1 MIGFV
6 HKHSFVSSVQKSFRF
21 LFHLTGDCIF
31 RRLYFFR
38 FFPAFT
44 QTFFPACTLPHEK
57 ETGKET
63 IKRDYQNQKF
73 IRKKKKPA
81 KLTFHRFLNGAVDGT

>member
-21 LFHLTGDCIF
+21 LFTSQATAFSGGCI
-31 RRLYFFR
+31 FFR
-38 FFPAFT
+38 FFPAFA
-44 QTFFPACTLPHEK
+44 QTFFPAYTPPHEK

-63 IKRDYQNQKF
+63 IKKEI
-73 IRKKKKPA
+73 IRIRNLSGKRKN
-81 KLTFHRFLNGAVDGT
+81 LRNLYFTGF

>member
-31 RRLYFFR
+31 RRLYFF
-38 FFPAFT
+38 PVLSGLHADVLSGLHT
-44 QTFFPACTLPHEK
+44 A
-57 ETGKET
+57 
-63 IKRDYQNQKF
+63 
-73 IRKKKKPA
+73 A
-81 KLTFHRFLNGAVDGT
+81 

>member
-63 IKRDYQNQKF
+63 IKKEI
-73 IRKKKKPA
+73 IRIRNLSGKRKN
-81 KLTFHRFLNGAVDGT
+81 LRNLHFTGF